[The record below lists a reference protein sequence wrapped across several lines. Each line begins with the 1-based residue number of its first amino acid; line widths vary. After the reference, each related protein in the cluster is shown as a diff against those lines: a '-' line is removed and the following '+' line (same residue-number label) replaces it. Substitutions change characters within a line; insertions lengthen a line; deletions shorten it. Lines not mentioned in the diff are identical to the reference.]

1 MCGIHKSGFLFGVI
15 SDVLL
20 GLGLLLLAY
29 PLGRVITQLQV
40 AAASSV
46 AARDLVW
53 ELVNQALL
61 FFLLVVRDGRLIG
74 FGTRW
79 VKFAVLDLE
88 ALFLRISHLAD
99 QAVRAALLPQLNQLV
114 KRLASPG
121 GVYGREKI
129 LGDSVLPVVES
140 TLFLLLVL
148 DVIRVIH
155 IHPRVSP
162 AFQVTEFYL
171 LELLQ
176 EGHGVV
182 LQGPQ
187 RINRRLMVIGILI
200 QVIHGRGLPVP
211 QDVVFKFIPKR

>member
-40 AAASSV
+40 AAASTI

-53 ELVNQALL
+53 ELVHQALL

-74 FGTRW
+74 FGTRR

-88 ALFLRISHLAD
+88 ALFLRISHLAY
-99 QAVRAALLPQLNQLV
+99 QAVRAALLPKLYQLV
-114 KRLASPG
+114 KRLAAPG
-121 GVYGREKI
+121 GVNGREKI

-140 TLFLLLVL
+140 TLLLLLVL
-148 DVIRVIH
+148 DVVRVIH

-162 AFQVTEFYL
+162 PFQVTEFYL
-171 LELLQ
+171 LEFLQ

-182 LQGPQ
+182 LQGP
-187 RINRRLMVIGILI
+187 
-200 QVIHGRGLPVP
+200 
-211 QDVVFKFIPKR
+211 